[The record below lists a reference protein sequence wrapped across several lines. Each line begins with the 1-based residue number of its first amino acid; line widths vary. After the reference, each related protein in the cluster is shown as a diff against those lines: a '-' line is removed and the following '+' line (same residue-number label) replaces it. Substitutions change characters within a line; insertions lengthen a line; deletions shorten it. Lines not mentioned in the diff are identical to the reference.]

1 MVGVSFAP
9 HPSTNFGGRGGSV
22 KMGAFIRK
30 VLLLTAVLSLI
41 CIFQNGKA
49 YAISN
54 PSKKVKVKKPEVS
67 ASSSNKRSTSTK
79 PIKVASRGSGAFMGS
94 ADISSVLSY
103 AKKYTGTRYVYGAS
117 GPNGFDCSGFTMH
130 VMGNF
135 GIKLPH
141 TARGQSAYGIA
152 VPKNNLKPGDLV
164 FFATSGNS
172 SISHV
177 GIYIGGGSFIHAAT
191 SSGITVSRLSES
203 YYSRRYVTARRIIG

>member
-1 MVGVSFAP
+1 
-9 HPSTNFGGRGGSV
+9 
-22 KMGAFIRK
+22 MGAFTRK
-30 VLLLTAVLSLI
+30 VLLLTAVLALI

-49 YAISN
+49 YAVSN
-54 PSKKVKVKKPEVS
+54 SSKKVKVKKPEVT
-67 ASSSNKRSTSTK
+67 ASTNNKRNSNTSTK
-79 PIKVASRGSGAFMGS
+79 AIKVASRGNGALMGS
-94 ADISSVLSY
+94 ADIGSVLSF

-152 VPKNNLKPGDLV
+152 VPKNSLKPGDLV

-191 SSGITVSRLSES
+191 SSGITISRLSES
-203 YYSRRYVTARRIIG
+203 YYSRRYVTARRIIN